1 LQSVAIDELK
11 SIRGGTEFGT
21 ADALGNASPKRH
33 KSLKLEDSMKIKMIV
48 RTQMMLMTVAA
59 ALMLASSVYAQQDM
73 DPTPFADGPYVTTF
87 AQPAIANANSTYTM
101 EATNTAAAVPAAS
114 ENTEMAVEEAG
125 VAEWT
130 NVDAYSTMVLT
141 VLMGFGVLYGTLKS
155 ERERITR
162 SFRPGNLNP
171 SGATAQ

>member
-1 LQSVAIDELK
+1 
-11 SIRGGTEFGT
+11 
-21 ADALGNASPKRH
+21 
-33 KSLKLEDSMKIKMIV
+33 MKIRMIV

-87 AQPAIANANSTYTM
+87 AQPVIANANSTYTM
-101 EATNTAAAVPAAS
+101 DATNTAAALPAAS

-130 NVDAYSTMVLT
+130 NVDAYSSMA
-141 VLMGFGVLYGTLKS
+141 LMLLLGSGVLYGTLKNQ
-155 ERERITR
+155 RQRITKL
-162 SFRPGNLNP
+162 FQPGNLNP

>member
-1 LQSVAIDELK
+1 
-11 SIRGGTEFGT
+11 
-21 ADALGNASPKRH
+21 
-33 KSLKLEDSMKIKMIV
+33 
-48 RTQMMLMTVAA
+48 MMLMTVAA

-87 AQPAIANANSTYTM
+87 ARPAIANENGTYTM
-101 EATNTAAAVPAAS
+101 DATNTAAPVPAAS

-130 NVDAYSTMVLT
+130 NVDTYSTMVLML
-141 VLMGFGVLYGTLKS
+141 LMGFGVLYGTLQS

-171 SGATAQ
+171 SGATVQ

>member
-1 LQSVAIDELK
+1 
-11 SIRGGTEFGT
+11 
-21 ADALGNASPKRH
+21 
-33 KSLKLEDSMKIKMIV
+33 MKIKMIV

-87 AQPAIANANSTYTM
+87 AQPVIASANSTYTM
-101 EATNTAAAVPAAS
+101 NRTNTAAAVPAVS

-130 NVDAYSTMVLT
+130 KVDAYSTMVLML
-141 VLMGFGVLYGTLKS
+141 LMGFGVLYGTLKN
-155 ERERITR
+155 EREQITR

>member
-1 LQSVAIDELK
+1 
-11 SIRGGTEFGT
+11 
-21 ADALGNASPKRH
+21 
-33 KSLKLEDSMKIKMIV
+33 MKIRMIV
-48 RTQMMLMTVAA
+48 RTQMVLMTVAA

-73 DPTPFADGPYVTTF
+73 DPTSFSDGPYVTTF
-87 AQPAIANANSTYTM
+87 TQPVTANANSTFTM
-101 EATNTAAAVPAAS
+101 DATNSAAAVPVAS

-130 NVDAYSTMVLT
+130 KVDAYSTMALML
-141 VLMGFGVLYGTLKS
+141 LMGFGVLYGTLKI

-171 SGATAQ
+171 SRATAQ

>member
-1 LQSVAIDELK
+1 
-11 SIRGGTEFGT
+11 
-21 ADALGNASPKRH
+21 
-33 KSLKLEDSMKIKMIV
+33 MKIRMIV

-101 EATNTAAAVPAAS
+101 DASNTAAAVPAAS
-114 ENTEMAVEEAG
+114 ENTEMAVDEAG

-130 NVDAYSTMVLT
+130 NVDTYSTMVLM
-141 VLMGFGVLYGTLKS
+141 VLMGIGVLYGTLKS
-155 ERERITR
+155 ERERTIR

>member
-1 LQSVAIDELK
+1 
-11 SIRGGTEFGT
+11 
-21 ADALGNASPKRH
+21 
-33 KSLKLEDSMKIKMIV
+33 MKIRMIV
-48 RTQMMLMTVAA
+48 RTQMILMTVAA

-87 AQPAIANANSTYTM
+87 AQPVNTNANSTFTM
-101 EATNTAAAVPAAS
+101 DATNSAAVLPAAS

-130 NVDAYSTMVLT
+130 NVDGYLTMALMS
-141 VLMGFGVLYGTLKS
+141 LMGFGVLYGTLKN
-155 ERERITR
+155 ERERMTR